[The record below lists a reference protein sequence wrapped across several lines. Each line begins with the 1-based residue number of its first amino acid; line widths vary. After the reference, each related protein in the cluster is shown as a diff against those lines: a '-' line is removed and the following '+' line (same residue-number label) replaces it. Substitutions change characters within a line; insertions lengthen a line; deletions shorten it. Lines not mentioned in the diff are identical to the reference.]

1 MSAKAIN
8 VKKKE
13 KLLKTVRK
21 PGKQLLNT
29 TVEITRTFTS

>member
-8 VKKKE
+8 VKKE